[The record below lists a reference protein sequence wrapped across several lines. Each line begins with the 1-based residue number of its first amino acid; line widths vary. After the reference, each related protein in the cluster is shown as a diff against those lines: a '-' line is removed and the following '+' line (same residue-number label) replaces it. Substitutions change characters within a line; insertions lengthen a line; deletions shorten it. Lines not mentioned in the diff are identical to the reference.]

1 MGEAAGIVAEN
12 GGAPGNRGQR
22 ATLAEPLQIH
32 RIQDDINAVCR
43 NLRQIFQALTAAII
57 HGYISQYPGKDY
69 GSFRKSPGCM
79 AYEYGRHGRKLQQR
93 FHN

>member
-1 MGEAAGIVAEN
+1 MSEAAGIIAEN
-12 GGAPGNRGQR
+12 GGAPWNLRER
-22 ATLAEPLQIH
+22 TTLAEPLQIH
-32 RIQDDINAVCR
+32 RIQNDVNAVCR

-57 HGYISQYPGKDY
+57 HGYISQDPGKDY
-69 GSFRKSPGCM
+69 GSFRKSAGCM